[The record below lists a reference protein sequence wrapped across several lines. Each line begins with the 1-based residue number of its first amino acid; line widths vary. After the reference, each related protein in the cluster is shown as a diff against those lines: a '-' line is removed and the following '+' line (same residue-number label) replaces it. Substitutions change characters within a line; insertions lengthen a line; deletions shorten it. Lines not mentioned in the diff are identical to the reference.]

1 MVNLFVNTPAVV
13 EADNNILFNGVR
25 AATKNSLCCNSG
37 WLGFGVGS
45 GLVQLTKP
53 GIYKVDFAAQ
63 ITAAAAGDAEFAI
76 TVNGEPLA
84 GTQMGETLTAEGL
97 ATIATTALIPVDCGG
112 SVTVAVRNIGDTD
125 ITVNAATL
133 TVTREC

>member
-25 AATKNSLCCNSG
+25 AATKNSLCCNHG

-45 GLVQLTKP
+45 GLIQLTKC
-53 GIYKVDFAAQ
+53 GIYKIDFGAQ

-76 TVNGEPLA
+76 TVNGETLA
-84 GTQMGETLTAEGL
+84 GTQMGETLAAAGL
-97 ATIATTALIPVDCGG
+97 ATIGTTALIPVECDG
-112 SVTVAVRNIGDTD
+112 SLTITVRNIGDTD
-125 ITVNAATL
+125 VTVNAATI
-133 TVTREC
+133 TVTRVA